1 MRIILATDPPWLP
14 TANAKQMAELAHRLQ
29 KDMHTVYWMPVW
41 GFKDGGT
48 LTWENIEVLPGD
60 DRFGNDILRLHTY
73 NRAAHL
79 VITRGWAAQ
88 YEGYGGSHFG
98 WWAWHPGPTPRKVL
112 RKSMRVLGVD
122 GYECKNIETASGMF
136 PFLVP
141 RGVSEVFTRALEDST
156 AVGTFRQNH
165 NIPEDAFVL
174 SAIGPVDPHWKRMLE
189 AFKLFHDR
197 YEEAILYLHTD
208 PDQPLDLLGYC
219 NQIGLSHDALRIA
232 HGYDLHL
239 GYYDTTIAAMYHA
252 SDVHLVP
259 GMAVQPIIESL
270 ACGTP
275 VLTTH
280 RPEAEEVIGVP
291 GLGAMVPPITMHE
304 GQPLLDVEQWAQEM
318 ENATKMSVSEKA
330 NHSAC
335 CQMVIRD
342 NHWDAVYINYWRP
355 ILKTF
360 EEEEHDRVNLKT
372 PLAGAQPD
380 PERGTAFVENLGF
393 VEELGCEVVRKTDL
407 GGNTQDERAQNEIV
421 KSWGSHPN
429 IIPILRDG
437 EDEFGRYYFDT
448 PKLAPLREIHR
459 FTPEQGDKILA
470 GIKAGLQHM
479 HQHGCAHCDINARN
493 VLLAG
498 TEAGQEYDCERCKTK
513 HPKWLLGDN
522 ISAIIFD
529 FDFMQSGLDHYIAY
543 LCDYEP
549 LHPLALPYAVPVM
562 ASGIATRGFHR
573 VVTHVRNLDFDHS
586 HATSHPDMPYQ
597 KIEGVGER
605 DSEDRWA
612 MIRPDVNGKRLVDL
626 GCNLGY
632 FASRAL
638 DEGAASVFAVDRD
651 EAIVGSAKKLYRNLD
666 GNVHVM
672 DLNKELPE
680 GEFDV
685 AFALSIWQHLRA
697 GKRPL
702 LEFLKRVPVTYW
714 EDANFTKADLEAQG
728 FKVER
733 LARSE
738 RGRNL
743 FKLEPQ
749 EVVRG

>member
-1 MRIILATDPPWLP
+1 MRIILVTDPPWVQ
-14 TANAKQMAELAHRLQ
+14 TANAKQMVELAHRLQ

-48 LTWENIEVLPGD
+48 VTWQGIEVLPGD
-60 DRFGNDILRLHTY
+60 DHFGNDIIRLHAHQK
-73 NRAAHL
+73 AAHL
-79 VITRGWAAQ
+79 VITRGWAGH
-88 YEGYGGSHFG
+88 YDSYGGSHFG
-98 WWAWHPGPTPRKVL
+98 WWAWHPGPVERRVL
-112 RKSMRVLGVD
+112 RKSVRILGVD
-122 GYECKNIETASGMF
+122 DRECKNIEAVSGTV

-141 RGVSEVFTRALEDST
+141 RGVSEVFTRSLEDST
-156 AVGTFRQNH
+156 AVQTFKENH
-165 NIPEDAFVL
+165 DIPADAFVL

-189 AFKLFHDR
+189 AFKLFHDQH
-197 YEEAILYLHTD
+197 EEAVLYLQTD
-208 PDQPLDLLGYC
+208 PEQPLNLFEHC
-219 NQIGLSHDALRIA
+219 NLIGLPLNTLRLA
-232 HGYDLHL
+232 HGYDLHI
-239 GYYDTTIAAMYHA
+239 GYYDATIAAMYHA

-275 VLTTH
+275 ALTTD
-280 RPEAEEVIGVP
+280 RPEAQEAIGIP
-291 GLGAMVPPITMHE
+291 GLGAMVPPITIHE

-318 ENATKMSVSEKA
+318 ENATKMSVSEKD

-342 NHWDAVYINYWRP
+342 NHWDTVYANHWSP
-355 ILKTF
+355 MLKTF
-360 EEEEHDRVNLKT
+360 EEEERDRINVKT
-372 PLAGAQPD
+372 PLECTPPD
-380 PERGTAFVENLGF
+380 PERGTAFVEDLGF

-421 KSWGSHPN
+421 KSWGPHPN
-429 IIPILRDG
+429 VISILRDG

-448 PKLAPLREIHR
+448 PKLAPLRQIHR

-470 GIKAGLQHM
+470 DTRAALEHM

-493 VLLAG
+493 TLLTG
-498 TEAGQEYDCERCKTK
+498 TEAGQEYDCEICKVR
-513 HPKWLLGDN
+513 HPKWLMGDDM
-522 ISAIIFD
+522 SAIIFD
-529 FDFMQSGLDHYIAY
+529 FDFMQSGLDPYIAY

-549 LHPLALPYAVPVM
+549 LNPLALPYAVPVM

-573 VVTHVRNLDFDHS
+573 TVTYVRNLDFEHS

-597 KIEGVGER
+597 KLEGVGER
-605 DSEDRWA
+605 DSDHRWG
-612 MIRPDVNGKRLVDL
+612 MIRPDVKGKRVVDL

-638 DEGAASVFAVDRD
+638 EEGAASVFAVDRD
-651 EAIVGSAKKLYRNLD
+651 EAIVDSARKAHRNLD
-666 GNVHVM
+666 GNVSVM
-672 DLNKELPE
+672 DLNKEMPE

-685 AFALSIWQHLRA
+685 AFCLSIWQHLRA

-702 LEFLKRVPVTYW
+702 LEFLKRIPVTYW

-743 FKLEPQ
+743 FKLEPK
-749 EVVRG
+749 ELVRG